1 MEKGEALNHEQ
12 RKEKNPEE
20 IKAVVNEGEI
30 KKNEEKLDEALEAKD
45 VENTAGG
52 GFFEDLKEIF
62 CPKDP
67 TEIDEENSPK
77 APLPFP

>member
-1 MEKGEALNHEQ
+1 MSNEK
-12 RKEKNPEE
+12 KNTPEE
-20 IKAVVNEGEI
+20 IKAAVNEGET
-30 KKNEEKLDEALEAKD
+30 KKNEKKLDETLEAKD
-45 VENTAGG
+45 IENVAGG

-67 TEIDEENSPK
+67 SKIDEKNSPK